1 MAYEFVDFV
10 VTEASRDTWDRYHVF
25 RRIRHAVERPDDP
38 VRSDEATELDLKYVS
53 PFNEV
58 RRVLVV
64 DGEEVVGYC
73 VASRHTPASP
83 DYEENKHIMRT
94 YAEILPSHQR
104 KGIGIEWASRVK
116 QIAAGWDKSLVTIWT
131 EEESGNAFLTK
142 IGAEPKLFE
151 NENRLDLGALDWD
164 LVDRWIEE
172 GAKRSP
178 GSKLEFHDTRFP
190 AVLYDEYCPVYTE
203 ITNDMPLEE
212 LEMGAEVYTPERWV
226 DVTKWL
232 DQTGGSHHTFLV
244 REEDGQIS
252 ALSDILHNP
261 DTETLVYQW
270 ATGVL
275 RQYRGRGLGKWVK
288 AAMLKF
294 IRERYPEARFIV
306 TYNAKSNAP
315 MMAIN
320 NALGFKAYRQ
330 ETAYQ
335 IKV

>member
-1 MAYEFVDFV
+1 MGYVFVPFV
-10 VTEASRDTWDRYHVF
+10 PIDCPRDSWGRFHVF

-38 VRSDEATELDLKYVS
+38 VRSDEATEADLTYVS
-53 PFNEV
+53 PFREI
-58 RRVLVV
+58 RRVLVL
-64 DGEEVVGYC
+64 DGEDVVGYC
-73 VASRHTPASP
+73 TASQHTPESP

-94 YAEILPSHQR
+94 FAEVVPDHQR
-104 KGIGIEWASRVK
+104 HGIGTEWARRVEET
-116 QIAAGWDKSLVTIWT
+116 AAEWGKSLVTIWT
-131 EEESGNAFLTK
+131 EEESGNAFLHK

-151 NENRLDLGALDWD
+151 SENRLDLNTLDWD
-164 LVDRWIEE
+164 LIDRWIDE
-172 GAKRSP
+172 GVKRSP
-178 GSKLEFHDTRFP
+178 LATLEFYEERLPVH
-190 AVLYDEYCPVYTE
+190 LYDEYCPVYTE

-226 DVTKWL
+226 DVSKWL
-232 DQTGGSHHTFLV
+232 DQTGGSHHTYLV
-244 REEDGQIS
+244 RGEDGQIS
-252 ALSDILHNP
+252 ALTDIQYNP

-288 AAMLKF
+288 AAMLRF
-294 IRERYPEARFIV
+294 IRERYPQARFIV
-306 TYNAKSNAP
+306 TYNAKSNEP

-320 NALGFKAYRQ
+320 NALGFKAFRQ